1 MKITKNQSSSVHV
14 TGTEG
19 GYKSKI
25 CSVWDPKLLTL
36 WLWRHACSMYHISN
50 SLVLMYVNVLNG
62 KMCGRSRTSSV
73 EGKGAVRA
81 CYTGEEESSREAE
94 KKNNRKKSGQWLF
107 QMRESLTLM
116 PSCPQ
121 EMCSH
126 RQRSGQP
133 VHGASAAQRSE
144 LWHHCV
150 LTCKAGRHC
159 VGAGSF

>member
-36 WLWRHACSMYHISN
+36 WLWRAACSMYHISN

-62 KMCGRSRTSSV
+62 KMCGRSR
-73 EGKGAVRA
+73 K
-81 CYTGEEESSREAE
+81 ESSREAE

-133 VHGASAAQRSE
+133 VRGASAAQRSE
-144 LWHHCV
+144 LWHHCI
-150 LTCKAGRHC
+150 LTCGAGRHC
-159 VGAGSF
+159 VGTGSF